1 MNIDMNKF
9 EEMLKKQGMR
19 LGTEI
24 SISLK
29 NGDNFAPTGCIV
41 TKVDKENRL
50 IYCRPIQKEID
61 GTWYN
66 IEL

>member
-29 NGDNFAPTGCIV
+29 NGDNFASH
-41 TKVDKENRL
+41 RMHR
-50 IYCRPIQKEID
+50 Y
-61 GTWYN
+61 
-66 IEL
+66 